1 MTIRAAVLCDE
12 TGCDAVFAITER
24 LARYEL
30 ISEAHNDGWTSTNKT
45 GRWTN
50 QCPDHDNN

>member
-12 TGCDAVFAITER
+12 TGCDAVFATTER

-30 ISEAHNDGWTSTNKT
+30 ISEAHNDGWASTLSN
-45 GRWTN
+45 GRWRN
-50 QCPDHDNN
+50 HCPDHDNK